1 MVVVVMV
8 MVTDK
13 RREGG
18 REGKSAHR
26 SGKDKEKS
34 HAGVAQLVFPTH
46 LMWLTTLPSFV
57 SSWSPHSSQR
67 HKHHLQ
73 QHQQLSS
80 AAIRYRLKLKLK
92 NSKELNIN
100 NNNNNRTVAAVN

>member
-34 HAGVAQLVFPTH
+34 HAGVAQLACLFSQHTFDVADNSLRALSAHGHPT
-46 LMWLTTLPSFV
+46 PV
-57 SSWSPHSSQR
+57 KDISS
-67 HKHHLQ
+67 
-73 QHQQLSS
+73 
-80 AAIRYRLKLKLK
+80 
-92 NSKELNIN
+92 IN
-100 NNNNNRTVAAVN
+100 NYHRQQFGID